1 MGADVPLVLKEPDWP
16 ILDRQAWAALFAERP
31 RFSRKA
37 ERVDWAAGT
46 IRLRRQSYGQWLSFL
61 HRKHPNLLKF
71 APTARVTEALV
82 AEFVDECQA
91 RLKPRSTLNHV
102 LSLAVLAGHFA
113 PKEDWDWLWCCVT
126 NLSHDIDRNALK
138 PRLSIEARDIFRWSL
153 KRFEEVL
160 TDGDVSE
167 VLRAVRYRQALMVG
181 TLIACPVRARG
192 FIAITVG
199 IHLDD
204 IQDSFFLRFQPED
217 MKSGKA
223 HSYLLPKE
231 LHEPM
236 RLYLDVFRPTLLG
249 SAQSDR
255 LWVSQR
261 HTAIS
266 QDNFAKELAKLTKEH
281 LGLTIRAHAFRDIA
295 ATSIAEFDPVH
306 VGITIDVLAHATPE
320 MGERFYNRATAD
332 SGCSKLQSVFGDI
345 RKNAATMDRRK
356 QQRRNAEA
364 TESSD

>member
-1 MGADVPLVLKEPDWP
+1 MTL
-16 ILDRQAWAALFAERP
+16 
-31 RFSRKA
+31 
-37 ERVDWAAGT
+37 
-46 IRLRRQSYGQWLSFL
+46 
-61 HRKHPNLLKF
+61 
-71 APTARVTEALV
+71 APTDRVTVELV
-82 AEFVDECQA
+82 RGFVDECQV

-113 PKEDWDWLWCCVT
+113 PQKGWDWLWCCVT

-153 KRFEEVL
+153 KRFDEVL
-160 TDGDVSE
+160 SDGGVTE
-167 VLRAVRYRQALMVG
+167 QLRAVRYRQALMVG

-192 FIAITVG
+192 FIVMTVG
-199 IHLDD
+199 GHLDD
-204 IQDSFFLRFQPED
+204 IQDSIFLRFQPED

-236 RLYLDVFRPTLLG
+236 RLYLMLFRPILIG
-249 SAQSDR
+249 SALSDM
-255 LWVSQR
+255 LWISQR
-261 HTAIS
+261 GTAIS
-266 QDNFAKELAKLTKEH
+266 QDNFAKELAKLTKDQ

-306 VGITIDVLAHATPE
+306 VGITIDVQTHATLVTAE
-320 MGERFYNRATAD
+320 QFYNRATAD
-332 SGCSKLQSVFGDI
+332 SGCSKLQSVFRDI

-356 QQRRNAEA
+356 QMQRNAEA
-364 TESSD
+364 NELND